1 MTQVIHLDPE
11 QVPAQLARGYTG
23 RKFKVRIAEAFTIPG
38 HAGNWSGGS
47 RQTYSIVRIADG
59 SSLPGSDNSSAPWDE
74 SRKDRVIA
82 LEPGVAVVE
91 HSIFNG
97 KDMGLTFHINATDAA
112 PMLPAPTL
120 ELGPKTSKVLN
131 IIGGIKSAYRP
142 DEYRRCGLTDTDIT
156 SAKMLLTDLK
166 YINKAGAI
174 TTKGRNARTPAN

>member
-11 QVPAQLARGYTG
+11 QIPARLARGYTG
-23 RKFKVRIAEAFTIPG
+23 RKFKARIAESFTIPG

-47 RQTYSIVRIADG
+47 RQTYTIVRIADG
-59 SSLPGSDNSSAPWDE
+59 ASLPGSDNSSAPWDE
-74 SRKDRVIA
+74 SRKDIVVA

-91 HSIFNG
+91 HGIFNG

-112 PMLPAPTL
+112 PMLPAPVALT
-120 ELGPKTSKVLN
+120 ESEGKVLN

-142 DEYRRCGLTDTDIT
+142 EEYRRAGINNVESIKDGLK
-156 SAKMLLTDLK
+156 ARGFL
-166 YINKAGAI
+166 NKAGAI